1 MLDMKQAA
9 EHVLMLAAEKG
20 HKDVDVVVERDDSLS
35 IEIQDGKV
43 EKVEQSTSLGLGVR
57 VLDEGR
63 TGLASTERLSQ
74 QSIAHAFQNACEN
87 AKLQDPTQVVMLNA
101 PTQIPD
107 SSTLE
112 LYNPALDQLNADD
125 LTQLG
130 LSMED
135 AVKAADERVV
145 SIPYL
150 GVSRGRNESLLLSSR
165 GVSYSQQSN
174 EVAAWCGPLLQ
185 DGDSRKS

>member
-57 VLDEGR
+57 VLDEGC

-74 QSIAHAFQNACEN
+74 QSIAHAFQNACFQN
-87 AKLQDPTQVVMLNA
+87 KCIFRNA
-101 PTQIPD
+101 PPQKPISQNVPQYKQI
-107 SSTLE
+107 
-112 LYNPALDQLNADD
+112 YCHNQ
-125 LTQLG
+125 
-130 LSMED
+130 
-135 AVKAADERVV
+135 
-145 SIPYL
+145 
-150 GVSRGRNESLLLSSR
+150 
-165 GVSYSQQSN
+165 
-174 EVAAWCGPLLQ
+174 
-185 DGDSRKS
+185 